1 MIDLHIHTINS
12 DGTDNV
18 TEILK
23 KAQKLGL
30 EYISITDHDNC
41 DVYDELE
48 KIDINKIYTGKIIP
62 GIEIKC
68 SYKGRL
74 IEVLGYKINLEKM
87 KEWIKVYYK
96 DKQRDMIQTKYF
108 NHLYDQCIKLELN
121 MTDKDKIVWNPK
133 KDWASFTIY
142 NDIKKDITNKNKL
155 PEDLW
160 EDFTTFT
167 KKYCGN
173 PKENWYIDKTKD
185 YPTLEEAVNAI
196 KDCEGLVFLPH
207 LFIYKWAENKE
218 EFIEELITNYKFD
231 GIECYH
237 STFNDSNIEY
247 LLNLTEKK
255 GLLRSGGSDY
265 HGENK
270 PNIELAVGKGNLKIE
285 SNLIKEW
292 VGE

>member
-1 MIDLHIHTINS
+1 MIDLHIHTTNS
-12 DGTDNV
+12 DGTDSV
-18 TEILK
+18 IQLLE
-23 KAQKLGL
+23 KAQRLGL

-41 DVYDELE
+41 DSYDELE
-48 KIDINKIYTGKIIP
+48 KINVEEIYSGKIIP

-74 IEVLGYKINLEKM
+74 IEVLGYKINILKM

-96 DKQRDMIQTKYF
+96 DKQRDMVQTKYF
-108 NHLYDQCIKLELN
+108 NHLYEECMKLELT
-121 MTDKDKIVWNPK
+121 MTKKEDIIWNPK
-133 KDWASFTIY
+133 KDWASYTIY
-142 NDIKKDITNKNKL
+142 SDMKKYESNKEKL
-155 PEDLW
+155 PQDLW
-160 EDFTTFT
+160 EDFTVFT

-173 PKENWYIDKTKD
+173 PKESWYIDKTKD
-185 YPTLEEAVNAI
+185 YPSLEEAIKAI

-218 EFIEELITNYKFD
+218 EFINELLDNYEID

-237 STFNDSNIEY
+237 STFNEENIEY
-247 LLNLTEKK
+247 LLNLTKQRN
-255 GLLRSGGSDY
+255 LLISGGSDY

-285 SNLIKEW
+285 SSLIKDW